1 MKILVISSNLIGDS
15 ILSTGV
21 IQHFIDQFPKSKF
34 TIVIGPTASQIY
46 ENMTN
51 LDNII
56 IIKKKKLNL
65 HWIDIYK
72 KCFFN
77 KWDIVIDFRT
87 SLISYLLLHKKKY
100 IFKKNNQDHHLTQLS
115 NFFGFNCKNLKIY
128 NSNKEI
134 EEVNQKLVKKIKY
147 IVICPGGNWKPKIWS
162 SENYN
167 TLIKRIKKD
176 YNHVKFILVGSKK
189 EEVQYY
195 RDVVKDI
202 KNEDIIN
209 LMNQSITLTSAYM
222 KKSNLFIGNDSGLMH
237 LSVSSNLTTIG
248 LFGPTNDK
256 IYGHRGKNYF
266 VIRTRENYEDLKK
279 NIFDES
285 KSFMD
290 SIEVNDILQIIQK
303 NRLL

>member
-1 MKILVISSNLIGDS
+1 
-15 ILSTGV
+15 
-21 IQHFIDQFPKSKF
+21 
-34 TIVIGPTASQIY
+34 
-46 ENMTN
+46 MTN